1 MAENKPIIRFFFAK
15 VKDAWHELSEEETM
29 EFMRKDRARLDE
41 LGCTF
46 TMYDLRWS
54 NEEWQFVGVE
64 EWPNLEALEKYAAFQ
79 KEELVGPRYVDAK
92 VYLGTP
98 VTEEWGSE

>member
-1 MAENKPIIRFFFAK
+1 MTESKPIIRLFFAK
-15 VKDAWHELSEEETM
+15 LKDAWHEQSEEQQT

-54 NEEWQFVGVE
+54 NEEWQFIGVE

-79 KEELVGPRYVDAK
+79 KEELKGPSYVDAK

-98 VTEEWGSE
+98 VTEEYGDE